1 MRTRLWLLL
10 TPLLAVACSH
20 PSAGPDVASAGV
32 SAAPA
37 PTASLS
43 ELDQAIRYAQC
54 MRSHGVPM
62 ADPQLDSQ
70 GNVRNAPAGDKD
82 SLDVAVLRQAQ
93 QACQALQPVA
103 PPALS
108 ALKLELSREFS
119 RCMREHGVEHFPDP
133 ESDAHV
139 EVPLEVRDDPQ
150 YEQAKPLCDEH
161 VRHYSPSPR

>member
-1 MRTRLWLLL
+1 MRTRLWLLV
-10 TPLLAVACSH
+10 TPLLAVACSQ
-20 PSAGPDVASAGV
+20 PSADPDVASAG
-32 SAAPA
+32 SAAAPA

-43 ELDQAIRYAQC
+43 ELDQAVRYAQC

-62 ADPQLDSQ
+62 GDPHLDGQ
-70 GNVRNAPAGDKD
+70 GNVQNAPAVDKD
-82 SLDVAVLRQAQ
+82 SLDTDTLSQAQ
-93 QACQALQPVA
+93 QACRALQPVA
-103 PPALS
+103 PPALT

-119 RCMREHGVEHFPDP
+119 RCMRDHGVEHFPDP